1 MAEIT
6 EAQVQEYLAK
16 AEEEKAKKK
25 AERELKKAKR
35 KIWIK
40 DHKLTLGAIGVGTTL
55 MISKV
60 VKDVLKEMGAK
71 DTANA
76 SADRENAAFCNGYQ
90 NGWYDANCA
99 ADKDTS
105 TTEVDT
111 TEDAPVE

>member
-1 MAEIT
+1 MEEIT

-25 AERELKKAKR
+25 AEKVLKKAKR
-35 KIWIK
+35 KLWIK
-40 DHKLTLGAIGVGTTL
+40 DHKLTLGAIGVGASL

-60 VKDVLKEMGAK
+60 VKDVLKEMNGNK
-71 DTANA
+71 DAA
-76 SADRENAAFCNGYQ
+76 SAADRENAAFCNGYQ

-99 ADKDTS
+99 ADKDDS
-105 TTEVDT
+105 TTEVNT